1 MMANTVFEVNANLLP
16 KAIQVTPKDPDHPFV
31 AHASEREII
40 SFINELGYPGVE
52 IDVERVSIPKRRC
65 SKTMIKETSQ
75 LGGVEDEAD
84 SEETEEEYEIL
95 LVHKQTGVIISR
107 KVHQESI
114 EDALDHSKKLKG
126 VERMYETAKFLAQL
140 KQAEKA
146 RKQDFILQQRPRGS
160 GEGSGVTPEV
170 PDGLNKKG
178 PNEGSSVTPVVPDEP
193 SDSSS
198 NLSLDF
204 KEAVEDKSSDKAGD
218 TEKVDDEKKAD
229 NEKSDDVKKADTE
242 KADDVKKAYIGKD
255 TKEQGVEEH
264 VVEEYTRKEEQG
276 DDKGGN
282 EQAGDTQ
289 AGVHMSEPLIE
300 KPKATLIS
308 STQTL
313 SSVEFMN
320 QVLNDNPDVTIH
332 YILKDP
338 IEPEVQSMVD
348 VLVTQ
353 EKLAELRPRRV
364 VITVTL
370 IHDTTTVSPTQP
382 PQTQPKRRK
391 ICNIPYVQ

>member
-1 MMANTVFEVNANLLP
+1 E
-16 KAIQVTPKDPDHPFV
+16 
-31 AHASEREII
+31 
-40 SFINELGYPGVE
+40 
-52 IDVERVSIPKRRC
+52 
-65 SKTMIKETSQ
+65 
-75 LGGVEDEAD
+75 
-84 SEETEEEYEIL
+84 
-95 LVHKQTGVIISR
+95 QTG
-107 KVHQESI
+107 E
-114 EDALDHSKKLKG
+114 
-126 VERMYETAKFLAQL
+126 
-140 KQAEKA
+140 
-146 RKQDFILQQRPRGS
+146 
-160 GEGSGVTPEV
+160 
-170 PDGLNKKG
+170 
-178 PNEGSSVTPVVPDEP
+178 
-193 SDSSS
+193 
-198 NLSLDF
+198 
-204 KEAVEDKSSDKAGD
+204 
-218 TEKVDDEKKAD
+218 
-229 NEKSDDVKKADTE
+229 
-242 KADDVKKAYIGKD
+242 
-255 TKEQGVEEH
+255 
-264 VVEEYTRKEEQG
+264 EEQG

-391 ICNIPYVQ
+391 IKRILKKSKNPESQVDTDLPDFGKIKLEKATKKSIPKYSTTLFDQVALDVYDQKDKLFIMMREFKLFNIHPSYKALYDAFAVSLNVDEDDMDRVIVESPQKKRRQDDQDQDPFADSAKEKKKRKPKDSEPSKKDKTQAGSSKKGESPSNSSK